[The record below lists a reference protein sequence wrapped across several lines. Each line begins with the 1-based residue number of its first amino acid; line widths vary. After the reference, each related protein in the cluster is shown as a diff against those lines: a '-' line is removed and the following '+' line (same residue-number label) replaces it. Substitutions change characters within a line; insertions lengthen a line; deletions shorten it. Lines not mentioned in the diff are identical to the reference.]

1 MSANWTKKE
10 QNLLKELQNAEKL
23 CVEKYRKAARQAADP
38 ALGEIFSG
46 IEQAEQKH
54 FSVLGKMVDGTVPTL
69 PAQNKAKSK
78 ASKEEAPAPKNRLRR
93 TARQEDAYLLADL
106 LGTEK
111 YVSAVYNTAIFEF
124 TDEKA
129 RQTLGSIQQ
138 QEQFH
143 GKQIADYMQ
152 ANHMEC

>member
-1 MSANWTKKE
+1 MSTNWTKKE

-23 CVEKYRKAARQAADP
+23 CVEKYRKAAREAADP

-54 FSVLGKMVDGTVPTL
+54 FAVLGKMADGAVPSL
-69 PAQNKAKSK
+69 PAQNKAKGK
-78 ASKEEAPAPKNRLRR
+78 AAKEEKPAPKGRLRR

-129 RQTLGSIQQ
+129 RETLGGIQQ

-152 ANHMEC
+152 ANRMEC